1 MTKRSFAGLLRKE
14 RIAGAICQLPGFME
28 VVSMLRRTWIAGVVC
43 VVLLGVFGGV
53 PREANAQ
60 GLWLGGFGLGGPGF
74 YGSGF
79 GPYGVGGW
87 GGVGGVVPARVA
99 YPVVVSRPVV
109 VAPRPVVVAP
119 TPHAYRHVNRVV
131 RRLWRRGW

>member
-1 MTKRSFAGLLRKE
+1 
-14 RIAGAICQLPGFME
+14 
-28 VVSMLRRTWIAGVVC
+28 MLRRAWISGVVC
-43 VVLLGVFGGV
+43 AVILGGSWAV
-53 PREANAQ
+53 PRVANAQ
-60 GLWLGGFGLGGPGF
+60 GLWLGGFGGPGV

-87 GGVGGVVPARVA
+87 GLSGGFVPARVG

-131 RRLWRRGW
+131 RRTWRRGW

>member
-1 MTKRSFAGLLRKE
+1 ME
-14 RIAGAICQLPGFME
+14 AIK
-28 VVSMLRRTWIAGVVC
+28 MLRRAWISGVVC
-43 VVLLGVFGGV
+43 AVILGGSWAV
-53 PREANAQ
+53 PPVANAQ
-60 GLWLGGFGLGGPGF
+60 GLWLG
-74 YGSGF
+74 
-79 GPYGVGGW
+79 GVGGW

-131 RRLWRRGW
+131 RRAWRRGW